1 MESETS
7 FFWGRNNLLWMA
19 FEHTLDVADS
29 ELKSFRETRAVKTE
43 YLAYLMDPVL
53 LCEEHSG
60 VGGEEEA
67 GREQTS
73 CDGRTEP
80 KKDAESRVRVLWEWQ
95 LS

>member
-1 MESETS
+1 M
-7 FFWGRNNLLWMA
+7 WMA